1 MSTGHRNY
9 TDQQLTDLTE
19 KVGEMAVASEKHDL
33 ALSALL
39 SAYAT
44 VAMAHPC
51 CLQECANQT
60 FRLSM
65 MLAANA
71 AVDRAPANLH

>member
-1 MSTGHRNY
+1 MSHLNY
-9 TDQQLTDLTE
+9 TLQQLNDLTTQ
-19 KVGEMAVASEKHDL
+19 VGDLAVSVGTDKHDL

-39 SAYAT
+39 SAYTT

-51 CLQECANQT
+51 CLQECANQA

-65 MLAANA
+65 LLAAHAPNA
-71 AVDRAPANLH
+71 NPSGQVH

>member
-1 MSTGHRNY
+1 MSHANFTLREMHE
-9 TDQQLTDLTE
+9 LTKL
-19 KVGEMAVASEKHDL
+19 VGEIATSHNKHDL

-39 SAYAT
+39 SAYCT

-60 FRLSM
+60 FKLSM
-65 MLAANA
+65 LLAANA
-71 AVDRAPANLH
+71 SEQRPDNASVH

>member
-1 MSTGHRNY
+1 MSHSNFTLREMHE
-9 TDQQLTDLTE
+9 LTKL
-19 KVGEMAVASEKHDL
+19 VGEIATSHNKHDL

-39 SAYAT
+39 SAYCT

-60 FRLSM
+60 FKLSM
-65 MLAANA
+65 LLAANA
-71 AVDRAPANLH
+71 PEKRPDNASVH